1 MIDFVEEQLDARL
14 VEDPDPE
21 ALEPGHVWREVAQIR
36 RTPHGL
42 AAQIAAT
49 PEVRARRTLGGAL
62 PPATASWL
70 ALGFDATLGETVLRL
85 YRTAPRD
92 ASTADAHVVALEGP
106 GHWWLALPD
115 QLPAAVAAL
124 SAR

>member
-1 MIDFVEEQLDARL
+1 MIDFVEEQLDGRL

-21 ALEPGHVWREVAQIR
+21 ALDPGYVWHEVAQIR
-36 RTPHGL
+36 QTPQGL
-42 AAQIAAT
+42 AAQVAAT
-49 PEVRARRTLGGAL
+49 PEVRARRTMGGAL

-85 YRTAPRD
+85 YRAAPRD
-92 ASTADAHVVALEGP
+92 ATTADARVVPLEGP

-124 SAR
+124 TAR

>member
-1 MIDFVEEQLDARL
+1 MIDVVEEQLDRHL
-14 VEDPDPE
+14 VENPDPE
-21 ALEPGHVWREVAQIR
+21 ALDPEYVWHEVAQIR
-36 RTPHGL
+36 RTPQGL

-49 PEVRARRTLGGAL
+49 PEVRARRTLGAAL

-85 YRTAPRD
+85 YRAALRD
-92 ASTADAHVVALEGP
+92 ASTADARLVPLDGP

-124 SAR
+124 TNR

>member
-1 MIDFVEEQLDARL
+1 M
-14 VEDPDPE
+14 
-21 ALEPGHVWREVAQIR
+21 
-36 RTPHGL
+36 
-42 AAQIAAT
+42 
-49 PEVRARRTLGGAL
+49 GGAL

-85 YRTAPRD
+85 YRAAPRD
-92 ASTADAHVVALEGP
+92 ASTANARVVALDGP

-124 SAR
+124 TAR

>member
-1 MIDFVEEQLDARL
+1 MIDFVEAQLDRHL

-21 ALEPGHVWREVAQIR
+21 ALDAEYVWHEVAQIR
-36 RTPHGL
+36 RSPQGL

-49 PEVRARRTLGGAL
+49 PEVRARHTMGSAL
-62 PPATASWL
+62 SPATASWL

-85 YRTAPRD
+85 SRAAPRD
-92 ASTADAHVVALEGP
+92 ASTADARVVPLDGP
-106 GHWWLALPD
+106 GHWWLALPE

-124 SAR
+124 SPG

>member
-1 MIDFVEEQLDARL
+1 MIDFMEDQLDRHL

-21 ALEPGHVWREVAQIR
+21 ALDPEYVWHEVAQIR
-36 RTPHGL
+36 RSPQGL
-42 AAQIAAT
+42 AAQVAAT
-49 PEVRARRTLGGAL
+49 PEVRARHTMGGAL
-62 PPATASWL
+62 SPATASWL

-85 YRTAPRD
+85 YRAAPRD
-92 ASTADAHVVALEGP
+92 ASTADARVVALDGP

-124 SAR
+124 TAR